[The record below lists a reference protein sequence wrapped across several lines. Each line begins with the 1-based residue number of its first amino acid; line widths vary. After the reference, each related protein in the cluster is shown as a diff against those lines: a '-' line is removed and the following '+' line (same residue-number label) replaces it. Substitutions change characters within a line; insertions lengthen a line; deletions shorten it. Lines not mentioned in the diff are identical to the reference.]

1 MFNTN
6 KKKQTQTMR
15 AYDVV
20 IQIKEAKFQIKN
32 ENYEMANRKWSSNEG
47 LITVIAT
54 LISGGTR
61 LEFWHG
67 KLPPPLLAALLITI
81 KVPASI
87 GSFTSINSSV

>member
-32 ENYEMANRKWSSNEG
+32 ENYEMANRKWSSKEG

-54 LISGGTR
+54 LISSGTR
-61 LEFWHG
+61 LEF
-67 KLPPPLLAALLITI
+67 
-81 KVPASI
+81 
-87 GSFTSINSSV
+87 